1 MLLKD
6 EFYNYLTISTKVSVI
21 YITPQKISKNNFV
34 EFFLL
39 KIETFPKFVNKR
51 ILSGVLVNL
60 CIFEVYVFAFWYVA
74 LYVDW
79 FVYI

>member
-6 EFYNYLTISTKVSVI
+6 EFYNYLFQLKYLSSISHHKK
-21 YITPQKISKNNFV
+21 YLKIILLSF
-34 EFFLL
+34 FFLL
-39 KIETFPKFVNKR
+39 KIETFLKFVNQR
-51 ILSGVLVNL
+51 ILSGVLGNL